1 MLVDDIQVLALD
13 IDGVLT
19 DGRVGITP
27 DGQDRKEIAFRDLD
41 AIAAARRAGLRI
53 ALVTGE
59 DGPMVRMIAERIQ
72 PDHVI
77 AGAKDKHAA
86 LQSLA
91 QIMNTEAGR
100 ICFVGD
106 ADRDAL
112 AFAGI
117 GLGLAPADASPR
129 ARARAHRVLLSRGGA
144 GAVAEAVDI
153 VLELSEDVRR
163 GAERESALS
172 RVIDESILAHA
183 RMRQESVG
191 VLGQV
196 AQMLIRAFRSGNKLL
211 LCGNGG
217 SAADAQH
224 VAGEIVGRFALE
236 RDPWPAMALSTDTSI
251 LTAIGNDWSF
261 DDVFARQVHAFAKS
275 GDVVCGIS
283 TSGGSKNVVR
293 ALEVARKR
301 GATTLAF
308 TGQRGGAVADAADL
322 VFRAPA
328 TQTPRIQE
336 LHILGWHGV
345 CEVVERALVEGVAHD
360 LAAE

>member
-1 MLVDDIQVLALD
+1 MLVSDIEVLALD

-19 DGRVGITP
+19 DGRVGLSP
-27 DGQDRKEIAFRDLD
+27 GGPERKELAFRDLD
-41 AIAAARRAGLRI
+41 AITAARRAGLRI

-59 DGPMVRMIAERIQ
+59 DGPMVRVIADRIQ

-91 QIMNTEAGR
+91 QIMSSEPGN

-112 AFAGI
+112 AFGGV

-129 ARARAHRVLLSRGGA
+129 ARARAHRVLANRGGA

-153 VLELSEDVRR
+153 VLELIDDVRR
-163 GAERESALS
+163 GAERETALS
-172 RVIDESILAHA
+172 RVIDESLAAHR
-183 RMRQESVG
+183 RMRDESVAA
-191 VLGQV
+191 LSQV
-196 AQMLIRAFRSGNKLL
+196 AQMLVRSLRSGNKLL

-224 VAGEIVGRFALE
+224 VAGEIVGRFALD

-251 LTAIGNDWSF
+251 LTAIGNDWTY
-261 DDVFARQVHAFAKS
+261 DDIFARQVHAFAKS

-283 TSGGSKNVVR
+283 TSGGSTNVVR
-293 ALEVARKR
+293 ALEAARAR

-308 TGQRGGAVADAADL
+308 TGENGGAVADAADL

-336 LHILGWHGV
+336 LHILAWHGI
-345 CEVVERALVEGVAHD
+345 CEVVERTLVEGSAHE

>member
-1 MLVDDIQVLALD
+1 MSDIQVLALD

-27 DGQDRKEIAFRDLD
+27 SGQERKEIAFRDLD
-41 AIAAARRAGLRI
+41 ALGAARRAGLRI

-59 DGPMVRMIAERIQ
+59 DGPMVRVIAERIR

-77 AGAKDKHAA
+77 CGAKDKYAA
-86 LQSLA
+86 LQDLA
-91 QIMNTEAGR
+91 VAMQSEPRR

-106 ADRDAL
+106 ADRDAV
-112 AFAGI
+112 AFGSV

-129 ARARAHRVLLSRGGA
+129 ARALAHRVLSSRGGA
-144 GAVAEAVDI
+144 GAVAEAVSI
-153 VLELSEDVRR
+153 VLELLEDVRR
-163 GAERESALS
+163 GPEREAALT
-172 RVIDESILAHA
+172 RIIDESLEAHVHL
-183 RMRQESVG
+183 RRESVP
-191 VLGQV
+191 VLAQV
-196 AQMLIRAFRSGNKLL
+196 AQMLVRALRSGNKLL

-251 LTAIGNDWSF
+251 LTAIGNDWTY
-261 DDVFARQVHAFAKS
+261 DDVFARQVRAFAKS

-283 TSGGSKNVVR
+283 TSGASKNVVR
-293 ALEVARKR
+293 ALEVARER

-308 TGQRGGAVADAADL
+308 TGARGGLVAEVADLA
-322 VFRAPA
+322 FKAPSVR
-328 TQTPRIQE
+328 TPRIQE
-336 LHILGWHGV
+336 LHILAWHGV
-345 CEVVERALVEGVAHD
+345 CEVVERTLVEATTQ
-360 LAAE
+360 AAE

>member
-1 MLVDDIQVLALD
+1 MLVNDIQVLALD

-19 DGRVGITP
+19 DGRVGITEG
-27 DGQDRKEIAFRDLD
+27 GQDRKEIAFRDLD
-41 AIAAARRAGLRI
+41 ALTMARRAGIRI

-59 DGPMVRMIAERIQ
+59 EGAMVRVIADRIR
-72 PDHVI
+72 PDHLI
-77 AGAKDKHAA
+77 CGAKDKHAA
-86 LQSLA
+86 LQDLA
-91 QIMNTEAGR
+91 LVMRAEPRR

-112 AFAGI
+112 AFAGV
-117 GLGLAPADASPR
+117 GLGLAPSDASPR
-129 ARARAHRVLLSRGGA
+129 ARANAHRVLASRGGA

-153 VLELSEDVRR
+153 VLELLEDVRR
-163 GAERESALS
+163 SAEREVVLA
-172 RVIDESILAHA
+172 RVIDESLEAHR
-183 RMRQESVG
+183 RMRDESVG
-191 VLGQV
+191 VLSQV
-196 AQMLIRAFRSGNKLL
+196 AQMLVRALRSGNKLL

-251 LTAIGNDWSF
+251 LTAIGNDWTY
-261 DDVFARQVHAFAKS
+261 DDVFSRQVRAFAKS

-293 ALEVARKR
+293 ALEAARAR

-308 TGQRGGAVADAADL
+308 TGQAGGGVADAADL

-328 TQTPRIQE
+328 SKTPRIQE
-336 LHILGWHGV
+336 LHILAWHGV
-345 CEVVERALVEGVAHD
+345 CEIVERTLVEGSAHA